1 MADGQSRGLADV
13 VAASTAL
20 SDIDGRAGLLFYRG
34 YDINELA
41 GRASFE
47 EIAFLLQ
54 RGTAPDRDELD
65 SYRAELAAGR
75 QLGALAA
82 ADLAGIARQPQ
93 ARSTRRRGRRR
104 WPGRPGCAV
113 LPSGAAAAR

>member
-1 MADGQSRGLADV
+1 MASRGKPGHGSTLPSEQRRGGHMADGPSRGLADV

-34 YDINELA
+34 YNINDLA

-54 RGTAPDRDELD
+54 RGSAPDQGELTD
-65 SYRAELAAGR
+65 YRAELAAGR
-75 QLGALAA
+75 RLGALAVD
-82 ADLAGIARQPQ
+82 DLAGIAHSQ
-93 ARSTRRRGRRR
+93 
-104 WPGRPGCAV
+104 
-113 LPSGAAAAR
+113 